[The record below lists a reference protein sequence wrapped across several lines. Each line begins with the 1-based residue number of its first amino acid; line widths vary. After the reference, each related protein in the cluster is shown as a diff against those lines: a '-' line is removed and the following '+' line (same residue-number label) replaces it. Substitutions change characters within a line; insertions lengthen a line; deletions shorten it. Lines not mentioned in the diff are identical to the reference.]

1 MPIILL
7 DIVRKIVRKFART
20 KTIIRRISFAL
31 LLHNTVE
38 GEGLYCLLCRNM
50 THSPPKTN
58 PKLLTRNPAS
68 DFALK
73 LCQTISKLY
82 SRKTLYLQRCNIGVL
97 LQKTLD
103 ECERVAEDVLVK
115 VFTAAYWLMKE
126 ELPNHKIKSLLQ
138 LREQVRMNDLKHFL
152 HRSQDVLREIFLTLG
167 KTVQDTFLSKLKQA
181 AHFGLLVDDVTD
193 ICY

>member
-1 MPIILL
+1 
-7 DIVRKIVRKFART
+7 
-20 KTIIRRISFAL
+20 
-31 LLHNTVE
+31 
-38 GEGLYCLLCRNM
+38 M